1 MIELRATSF
10 HDLETLLALQ
20 IQGAGKGNCLFPID
34 DPSNKNNCFKRWNSL
49 LLDSDFHA
57 KTIFYHQQIIGC
69 LMKLIR
75 EEKAELFYLLDHN
88 FSKNQIAKKALDIF
102 LQIEDV
108 RPIYIRMNGKNEKLY
123 KIIKTCGFQ
132 KVPISEYVSN
142 TISDHFYCLK
152 R

>member
-1 MIELRATSF
+1 
-10 HDLETLLALQ
+10 
-20 IQGAGKGNCLFPID
+20 
-34 DPSNKNNCFKRWNSL
+34 
-49 LLDSDFHA
+49 
-57 KTIFYHQQIIGC
+57 
-69 LMKLIR
+69 MKLIR

-102 LQIEDV
+102 LQIEHV
-108 RPIYIRMNGKNEKLY
+108 RPIYIRMNGKNEKLF